1 MLSSMVRMGRSS
13 MGVMGSLFMIA
24 GLVVL
29 SGFGVVFSSLR
40 VVGGGVLVTLGGFLR
55 HGMGMLGRPS
65 GGACGCLRAA
75 DIKVGIAV
83 SVESTVP
90 PFTA

>member
-40 VVGGGVLVTLGGFLR
+40 VVSGGVLVALCCFLR
-55 HGMGMLGRPS
+55 H
-65 GGACGCLRAA
+65 
-75 DIKVGIAV
+75 DVGI
-83 SVESTVP
+83 
-90 PFTA
+90 

>member
-1 MLSSMVRMGRSS
+1 MLFGVALASLSRMLSSMVRMGRSS

-40 VVGGGVLVTLGGFLR
+40 VVGGGVLVALCCFLR
-55 HGMGMLGRPS
+55 H
-65 GGACGCLRAA
+65 
-75 DIKVGIAV
+75 DVGI
-83 SVESTVP
+83 
-90 PFTA
+90 

>member
-29 SGFGVVFSSLR
+29 SGFGMVFSSLR
-40 VVGGGVLVTLGGFLR
+40 VVGGGVLVALCCFLR
-55 HGMGMLGRPS
+55 H
-65 GGACGCLRAA
+65 
-75 DIKVGIAV
+75 DVGI
-83 SVESTVP
+83 
-90 PFTA
+90 

>member
-1 MLSSMVRMGRSS
+1 MLFSVALASLSRMLSSMVRMGRSS

-40 VVGGGVLVTLGGFLR
+40 VVGGGVLVALCCFLR
-55 HGMGMLGRPS
+55 H
-65 GGACGCLRAA
+65 
-75 DIKVGIAV
+75 DVGI
-83 SVESTVP
+83 
-90 PFTA
+90 